1 MENKNDERILYSS
14 FKKLKIIKIYNND
27 SSVLLNSVISL
38 NQNIKVYIFEFAN
51 LQMKITYIWKSN
63 KSVLK
68 ENKCIGLLTDIQ
80 N

>member
-27 SSVLLNSVISL
+27 SSVLLNSVISS

-68 ENKCIGLLTDIQ
+68 ENKYIGLLTDIQ